1 MILSEHDAI
10 AGLNLRYAQIRWRT
24 RGHSAIPESV
34 GLQLLSLRHFIPVE
48 RSPFAVP
55 RLKTQQPRGSAT
67 DLWTAAP
74 VRWLVSALS
83 RPFFPEPLECGQS
96 TAVRHPP
103 DFSYKSP
110 CGFRGLFEPQL

>member
-1 MILSEHDAI
+1 MWAR
-10 AGLNLRYAQIRWRT
+10 ALRFRRNPYYEFE
-24 RGHSAIPESV
+24 PF
-34 GLQLLSLRHFIPVE
+34 SLRHFIPVE

-110 CGFRGLFEPQL
+110 CGFLGLFEPQLISVSIMKTIEDSSSR